1 MQVYKMKNN
10 GINNRELDRKLETL
24 IRDKTSAENS
34 EDSKGDS
41 KQSGDNPEG
50 SKQREFGK
58 LQQLKSQPK

>member
-41 KQSGDNPEG
+41 KQ
-50 SKQREFGK
+50 
-58 LQQLKSQPK
+58 